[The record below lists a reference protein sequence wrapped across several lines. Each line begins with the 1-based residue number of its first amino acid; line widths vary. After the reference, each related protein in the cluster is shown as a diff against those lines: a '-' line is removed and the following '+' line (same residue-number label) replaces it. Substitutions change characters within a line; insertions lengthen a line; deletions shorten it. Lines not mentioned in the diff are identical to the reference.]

1 MKISDKVDL
10 TLLRSTLEEN
20 ETPLSVKKSIQLNQ
34 TDIPSINETKANPK
48 SNKTN
53 SIAPFNEEP
62 KNFNEDELK
71 GVVKELNKLL
81 SSLNRALKV
90 EIDRDLKIP
99 VFKII
104 DLETK
109 EIVRQIPL
117 EEILKFKKALT
128 AFLEKYGALSGKEA
142 IHKVNQGEVPD
153 IKGLFLKKEV

>member
-1 MKISDKVDL
+1 MKIGDKVDL
-10 TLLRSTLEEN
+10 TLLRSTFEEK
-20 ETPLSVKKSIQLNQ
+20 ETPLSINKSIQVKQSN
-34 TDIPSINETKANPK
+34 IPSINETKVNPK

-53 SIAPFNEEP
+53 SIAPFNEDP
-62 KNFNEDELK
+62 KNFNEEELK

-81 SSLNRALKV
+81 SGLNRVLKV
-90 EIDRDLKIP
+90 EIDKDLKMP
-99 VFKII
+99 VFKLI

-109 EIVRQIPL
+109 EVVRQIPL

-128 AFLEKYGALSGKEA
+128 AFLEKYGALSGKET

>member
-1 MKISDKVDL
+1 MKITDKVDL
-10 TLLRSTLEEN
+10 TLLRSTFEEN
-20 ETPLSVKKSIQLNQ
+20 EIPLSVKRSIQIKQ
-34 TDIPSINETKANPK
+34 TDISSMNETKANLT

-53 SIAPFNEEP
+53 STASFNEELR
-62 KNFNEDELK
+62 NFNEDELK

-90 EIDRDLKIP
+90 EIDRDLEIP

-109 EIVRQIPL
+109 EVVRQIPL

-128 AFLEKYGALSGKEA
+128 AFLEKYGALSSKEA
-142 IHKVNQGEVPD
+142 IHKVNQGGVLD

>member
-1 MKISDKVDL
+1 MRISDKVDL
-10 TLLRSTLEEN
+10 TLLRSAFEEN
-20 ETPLSVKKSIQLNQ
+20 ESPLSIKTSIHIKP
-34 TDIPSINETKANPK
+34 TTIPSINETEANPK

-53 SIAPFNEEP
+53 SIAHLDEEP
-62 KNFNEDELK
+62 KNFKENELK

-90 EIDRDLKIP
+90 EIDRDLKMP

-109 EIVRQIPL
+109 EVVRQIPF

-128 AFLEKYGALSGKEA
+128 AFLEKYGAFSGKEP
-142 IHKVNQGEVPD
+142 IHKVNSVEVPD